1 MEKQLIMFQN
11 ITVAVKAKNI
21 LDKAGIHG
29 YVQKTPKINNK
40 AVCGYSVFV
49 PDKPDLAAEILRR
62 KGFNILGRMDRAD
75 I

>member
-1 MEKQLIMFQN
+1 MENRLIMFQN
-11 ITVAVKAKNI
+11 ITIAVKAKNI

-49 PDKPDLAAEILRR
+49 PQKADLAAEILKR
-62 KGFNILGRMDRAD
+62 KGFNIIGRTDRD
-75 I
+75 L